1 MSILQRVK
9 VIKMVTLYTKPS
21 CVQCNATKRA
31 LAKAGLR
38 WEEIDLTVD
47 TDALEMVK
55 ELGYQSAPVVFA
67 DGEHWAGFRPDKIK
81 ALVQLR
87 LRYNF

>member
-81 ALVQLR
+81 ALAAAEVTV
-87 LRYNF
+87 